1 MLILIVIY
9 LNGIISSLT
18 EIIFNLFGVHH
29 LAQNTVLQKQPEYET
44 LNMLIVLY

>member
-9 LNGIISSLT
+9 LNGIICSLIRT
-18 EIIFNLFGVHH
+18 ILILFGHH
-29 LAQNTVLQKQPEYET
+29 PLARNTAKQKQREYEP